1 MLCGPHVVL
10 CGSLSWYT
18 SNPHLQNMQ
27 CYEIGMNQT
36 FACMIQLPPGMPWE
50 LHVPFTVLLR
60 RVLGDVLPQSMRDK
74 LALTEVLRAKDMT
87 SLQQLAKPVYK
98 AWLELV
104 EVRRQAR
111 LLQLAQTRA
120 SRQATAQAVTQATT
134 RVAQLSMVAPPP
146 ATQQQ
151 GAAVAAAATAAHGAT
166 DADDNDDEEAIA
178 EMEDMI
184 SAALLA
190 NADGEM
196 DE

>member
-1 MLCGPHVVL
+1 
-10 CGSLSWYT
+10 
-18 SNPHLQNMQ
+18 
-27 CYEIGMNQT
+27 
-36 FACMIQLPPGMPWE
+36 
-50 LHVPFTVLLR
+50 
-60 RVLGDVLPQSMRDK
+60 
-74 LALTEVLRAKDMT
+74 MT

-104 EVRRQAR
+104 EDRRQAR

>member
-1 MLCGPHVVL
+1 
-10 CGSLSWYT
+10 
-18 SNPHLQNMQ
+18 
-27 CYEIGMNQT
+27 
-36 FACMIQLPPGMPWE
+36 
-50 LHVPFTVLLR
+50 
-60 RVLGDVLPQSMRDK
+60 MRDK

-111 LLQLAQTRA
+111 LLQLTQTRA

-134 RVAQLSMVAPPP
+134 RVVQLSMVAPPP